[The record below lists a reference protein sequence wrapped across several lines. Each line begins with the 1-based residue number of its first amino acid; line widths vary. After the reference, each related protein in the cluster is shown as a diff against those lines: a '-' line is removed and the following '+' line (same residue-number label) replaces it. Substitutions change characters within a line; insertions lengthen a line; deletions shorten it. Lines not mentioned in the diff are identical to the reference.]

1 MSSVEEST
9 NNTFPLVGIGASAG
23 GLDALQQLLAE
34 VSTNSEMSYLI
45 LVHTSNEHSSPLP
58 EILQRSTDLPVKVAQ
73 EGELILSSQIYIMP
87 PQSAVEFHDN
97 RFYFSPLTIRENL
110 SSIDTFFKALANYDP
125 TRAVGIVL
133 SGMGSDGTLGVQALK
148 AQEALVLAQSQD
160 SARYPEMPDSAAL
173 TGMVDAILP
182 PAEMPVVIE
191 QYFQQPVV
199 AREDIIA
206 QEWLSEIFTL
216 LRSQTRHDFSSY
228 KQNTLI
234 RRIKRRMN
242 LHQIGS
248 YSQYLTFLQD
258 NPKEINILFREFL
271 IGVTSFFR
279 DPNTFEYLQ
288 QEVLPPILNTLP
300 DNGTF
305 RAWVP
310 GCSGGEEVYSLA
322 IILQELI
329 DEMPKRINL
338 QLFGTDVNQL
348 SIDRA
353 REGLYPASIGTNLT
367 QQRLERFFE
376 PEGQFYRVNREIRC
390 SIVFSLQD
398 VLKDP
403 PFSRLNLVSCRNL
416 LIYLNEE
423 AQKQLLPL
431 FHYTLQPSGIL
442 MLGAS
447 ESIGSFQELFR
458 PLDNKRKIFQ
468 HREIAR
474 SLRQPIHFPIGSSVN
489 LTSPRRLR
497 SIYQQTQ
504 ENNLQQLVQDI
515 LLDEFC
521 PTAILIE
528 NSGQILHVQ
537 GRTGHF
543 LETVSGPP
551 TSNILDMARE
561 GLRVELASAI
571 RAAISSGEI
580 VTRQQIPVRSNGE
593 RELVKFT
600 IKPLLQPEGV
610 AGHLLVLLE
619 LVETNL
625 QREDEENSG
634 QMLPVQQREA
644 QIAELEKELQNTRES
659 HQTTIEE
666 LESSNEELQAT
677 NEELESSNEELQA
690 TNEELESSKEELQ
703 SLNEELQTLN
713 EELQTKVEE
722 LSAAE
727 DDMQNLLNSTDLA
740 AIFVD
745 NQMQVKRFTR
755 QATAIVRLIQN
766 DVGRPLE
773 QIANNLQ
780 TVSLTQY
787 LQQVLETLTPVIEA
801 VQTNEGQWYRMRII
815 PYRTTDNRIEGAV
828 LTFTNIEEQ
837 R

>member
-1 MSSVEEST
+1 
-9 NNTFPLVGIGASAG
+9 
-23 GLDALQQLLAE
+23 
-34 VSTNSEMSYLI
+34 
-45 LVHTSNEHSSPLP
+45 
-58 EILQRSTDLPVKVAQ
+58 
-73 EGELILSSQIYIMP
+73 
-87 PQSAVEFHDN
+87 
-97 RFYFSPLTIRENL
+97 
-110 SSIDTFFKALANYDP
+110 
-125 TRAVGIVL
+125 
-133 SGMGSDGTLGVQALK
+133 
-148 AQEALVLAQSQD
+148 
-160 SARYPEMPDSAAL
+160 
-173 TGMVDAILP
+173 
-182 PAEMPVVIE
+182 
-191 QYFQQPVV
+191 
-199 AREDIIA
+199 
-206 QEWLSEIFTL
+206 
-216 LRSQTRHDFSSY
+216 
-228 KQNTLI
+228 
-234 RRIKRRMN
+234 
-242 LHQIGS
+242 
-248 YSQYLTFLQD
+248 
-258 NPKEINILFREFL
+258 
-271 IGVTSFFR
+271 
-279 DPNTFEYLQ
+279 
-288 QEVLPPILNTLP
+288 
-300 DNGTF
+300 
-305 RAWVP
+305 
-310 GCSGGEEVYSLA
+310 
-322 IILQELI
+322 
-329 DEMPKRINL
+329 
-338 QLFGTDVNQL
+338 
-348 SIDRA
+348 
-353 REGLYPASIGTNLT
+353 
-367 QQRLERFFE
+367 
-376 PEGQFYRVNREIRC
+376 
-390 SIVFSLQD
+390 
-398 VLKDP
+398 
-403 PFSRLNLVSCRNL
+403 
-416 LIYLNEE
+416 
-423 AQKQLLPL
+423 
-431 FHYTLQPSGIL
+431 

-468 HREIAR
+468 RRETAR
-474 SLRQPIHFPIGSSVN
+474 SLRQSIHFPIGSSLN

-528 NSGQILHVQ
+528 SSGQILHVQ
-537 GRTGHF
+537 GRTGRF

-634 QMLPVQQREA
+634 QSLPVQQREA
-644 QIAELEKELQNTRES
+644 RIAELEKELQNTRES

-727 DDMQNLLNSTDLA
+727 DDMRNLLNSTDLA

-755 QATAIVRLIQN
+755 QATAIVSLIQN

-773 QIANNLQ
+773 HIATNLQ
-780 TVSLTQY
+780 TVSLSYY
-787 LQQVLETLTPVIEA
+787 LRQVLETLTPAIEA

-828 LTFTNIEEQ
+828 LTFTNIDELKNIEAELSRINQELEELKTIIHDLLGMNPLPSVLLNHNHEIVNGNQ
-837 R
+837 AFYNLFNLSRESSLEAIEEALTQQLAPYLQGSEDFSNVSFLRNFSVEASCYYMVSGTVIGENISTRKYILLTFNRG